1 MYYPIHIIYG
11 NSSFFFRPIVHT
23 MTSTHADTEVSA
35 AVTAAP
41 FHKLSHNWTL
51 WAHLPHDTNWAAAS
65 YKKIYEFDTAEQ
77 AIAVFEVLPPKLVM
91 NCMLFLMRSGIVPM
105 WEDAQNR
112 NGGCFS
118 YKVANKEVNSAWKQ
132 LSYVTV
138 GETIST
144 NMNVIPIV
152 NGITISPKKNFCII
166 KIWMANCNF
175 QNAGIIRELEGITAH
190 GCLFKKHTPEY

>member
-1 MYYPIHIIYG
+1 MCIIPSTSFYG
-11 NSSFFFRPIVHT
+11 NSFFLFRLSNPLIII
-23 MTSTHADTEVSA
+23 MTTP
-35 AVTAAP
+35 AVDDQ
-41 FHKLSHNWTL
+41 FHKLSHRWTL
-51 WAHLPHDTNWAAAS
+51 WAHLPHDTNWSASS

-77 AIAVFEVLPPKLVM
+77 AIAIIEVLPPKLIM
-91 NCMLFLMRSGIVPM
+91 NCMLFMMRSGIVPM
-105 WEDAQNR
+105 WEDPQNR

-118 YKVANKEVNSAWKQ
+118 YKVANKEVNAAWKQ

-144 NMNVIPIV
+144 NMNVVPIV